1 LLRLSWNSS
10 AATGAMAAAVSDGK
24 APAKS
29 SGLKLRIL
37 SAAVMLP
44 VAVAATWLGSW
55 FFAAL
60 VALAGVAM
68 LWEWGRLPG
77 NLAMNV
83 VVSGSL
89 AFVAGLYLCLS
100 SNPAAGFGLVVVMAP
115 VVALLQRERF
125 IWHAIGFIYIAIPCL
140 ALLWLREAAANGLLI
155 VFWLL
160 VVVWATDIGA
170 YFAGRAIGGPKLI
183 PRISPNKTWAG
194 LFGGMAAAGIAG
206 GLMAR
211 FDPQLPALGLALF
224 GAVLAVVAQAGDFAE
239 SAVKRR
245 CGVKDSSHLIPGH
258 GGVLDRVD
266 GLLFAAPVAALAL
279 LLWQDKL
286 WP

>member
-1 LLRLSWNSS
+1 
-10 AATGAMAAAVSDGK
+10 MAAAVSDAK
-24 APAKS
+24 TSSKS
-29 SGLKLRIL
+29 SGLKTRIL

-44 VAVAATWLGSW
+44 VAVAATWLGGW

-60 VALAGVAM
+60 VALAGIAM

-89 AFVAGLYLCLS
+89 VFVAGLYLCLG
-100 SNPAAGFGLVVVMAP
+100 SNPAAGFGLIIVMAP

-125 IWHAIGFIYIAIPCL
+125 VWHAVGFVYIALPCL
-140 ALLWLREAAANGLLI
+140 ALLWLRERAEHGLLI

-194 LFGGMAAAGIAG
+194 LFGGMAAAGIAS

-211 FDPQLPALGLALF
+211 FEPQLPVFALAATGM
-224 GAVLAVVAQAGDFAE
+224 VLAVVAQAGDFTE

-245 CGVKDSSHLIPGH
+245 CGVKDSSHIIPGH
-258 GGVLDRVD
+258 GGVLDRLD
-266 GLLFAAPVAALAL
+266 GLLFVAPVAALAL
-279 LLWQDKL
+279 LVWRDKL

>member
-1 LLRLSWNSS
+1 
-10 AATGAMAAAVSDGK
+10 MAVAVSDGK
-24 APAKS
+24 VPAKT

-44 VAVAATWLGSW
+44 VAVAATWFGGW

-89 AFVAGLYLCLS
+89 VFVAGLYLCLS
-100 SNPAAGFGLVVVMAP
+100 SNPAAGFGLIVVMAP
-115 VVALLQRERF
+115 IVALLQRERF
-125 IWHAIGFIYIAIPCL
+125 AWHAVGFLYIALPCL
-140 ALLWLREAAANGLLI
+140 ALLWLRQEADRGLLI
-155 VFWLL
+155 VLWLL

-170 YFAGRAIGGPKLI
+170 YFAGRTIGGPKLI
-183 PRISPNKTWAG
+183 PSISPNKTWAG
-194 LFGGMAAAGIAG
+194 LFGGMLSAAIAG
-206 GLMAR
+206 GLMASL
-211 FDPQLPALGLALF
+211 DPQLPAFGLAAF
-224 GAVLAVVAQAGDFAE
+224 GALLAIVAQAGDFTE

-279 LLWQDKL
+279 LMWRDKL

>member
-1 LLRLSWNSS
+1 M
-10 AATGAMAAAVSDGK
+10 AATVSEGK
-24 APAKS
+24 VPAKT
-29 SGLKLRIL
+29 SGLRARIL

-44 VAVAATWLGSW
+44 VAIAATWLGGW

-60 VALAGVAM
+60 IAFAGIAM

-77 NLAMNV
+77 DLAMNV

-89 AFVAGLYLCLS
+89 LLVAGLYLCLRGDIA
-100 SNPAAGFGLVVVMAP
+100 PGFGLMVIAAPIVGLLQRHRFVWHVAGFG
-115 VVALLQRERF
+115 
-125 IWHAIGFIYIAIPCL
+125 YIALPCL
-140 ALLWLREAAANGLLI
+140 SLLWLREQADGGLLI

-170 YFAGRAIGGPKLI
+170 YIAGRTIGGPKLI

-194 LFGGMAAAGIAG
+194 LFGGMVSAGIAG

-211 FDPQLPALGLALF
+211 FDPQLPVFALALF
-224 GAVLAVVAQAGDFAE
+224 GAALAVVAQAGDFTE
-239 SAVKRR
+239 SAIKRR
-245 CGVKDSSHLIPGH
+245 LGVKDSSHLIPGH
-258 GGVLDRVD
+258 GGVLDRLD
-266 GLLFAAPVAALAL
+266 GLLFAAPVVALAV
-279 LLWQDKL
+279 LLWRDRL